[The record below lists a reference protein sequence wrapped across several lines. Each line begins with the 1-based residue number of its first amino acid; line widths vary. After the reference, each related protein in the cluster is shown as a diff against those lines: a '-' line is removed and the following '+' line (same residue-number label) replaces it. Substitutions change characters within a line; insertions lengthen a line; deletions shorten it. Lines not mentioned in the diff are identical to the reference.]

1 MPDLSGSIADLRAAG
16 HKAIVNFSTFVGAQV
31 MEATVDSAPTLPAAN
46 LTITNVSGSH
56 TDVTAGMRVDIE
68 TSGGDLKG
76 RTRVRF
82 AGTISA
88 VNLPIRET
96 SDGSIDIQA
105 TDVVKVYEE
114 YRLSD
119 KLVEASGDFDPDQI
133 TYVAQ
138 GNDPPP
144 VACSGG
150 PWFGE
155 IDPYYESVQLLN
167 PIAYWRLNEK
177 SGSTA
182 ADSSGNGYD
191 GTTTGATVNQQGNGD
206 GTSYLFDGSGDDVA
220 LPAGFMTALDAA
232 ISGGAVTIGIP
243 LKVADAGFWT
253 EGVRRDPF
261 RFAVDGSN
269 EIYIE
274 KIPTNDL
281 LQYVFEA
288 GGTAVSENVD
298 IGSPTGWTFLV
309 MTIDILNDV
318 LRLYHNGAQV
328 GSDQT
333 GFGSFAGNIAI
344 AHIGSRDGSTRI
356 FDGNIAHVAVWDR
369 VLTAAEISLIGSV
382 TPQTILMAGSA
393 SYTVDPDSGGGVT
406 HLWTLP
412 DGVLF
417 ASGSSSTD
425 ANPTLEV
432 EAGTYIITHAVTDSS
447 NSEVTTQYVP
457 VRVHDSSDPPLEC
470 TVESMEAEL
479 SGGWSATARLFANA
493 TLASIPDGTLC
504 ALWVSETINGT
515 VQSFGNAISG
525 HSHIKLVGYLRR
537 DDDDREAEEEQL
549 TFEIIS
555 PLSRLDELLG
565 LSKVMLREGLPDVWS
580 EVKQLTVKRA
590 IIQIVQFYSTLIES
604 GYDFI
609 FHSTFSDKNFPAFYL
624 QKASPAAQIRELVDG
639 LDNRLICDRA
649 GRFEV
654 QLRLELQALAS
665 RGAETTTLTLSTD
678 DIIKVTVSREHWR
691 PLELYRARGFTA
703 GTTVAATQPV
713 FSKWP
718 GDAPGIGNQQ
728 TVQERL
734 IVDDVSDLFDR
745 TGRRGALEEN
755 VFVDT
760 NGVYLV
766 APEIDVTL
774 FGSYDVFDLYA
785 EWIATSLTASDNLR
799 GIDLS
804 AFRWLIQ
811 RISVTYQGGTARVS
825 LGLRGETHGEPGVD
839 DTPPAGVGLPPIEP
853 WPPINPNP
861 NLPNLGAGTVSLGG
875 FNTDSN
881 LYRCGPDLTGRGFDT
896 SSPLW
901 EAIDLTGLSPNNL
914 SGTLQSFAVDP
925 YSYNTASIDG
935 WIATDTGIYSIDD
948 IGAASPTLTLRHTFA
963 NTVTNA
969 HIETTIA
976 QENFVLCM
984 YYNATAG
991 SPGTYA
997 VRSTDGTTFTEV
1009 QVTAHR
1015 STLEPSFPQAYVSI
1029 NTAGVAYCVAFT
1041 STGDPAATALY
1052 KTTNHGAGWAAVSTG
1067 VLNYNTNLSALGGLF
1082 FPWHD
1087 NAGETLFYSGAP
1099 NLIGNDKLYRISG
1112 ATRTEIQPSAGGD
1125 TLTPRRPRMLSLSN
1139 IDRTKIALVTSI
1151 HDAGDRRQWTSLN
1164 SGTTWT
1170 LILEDT
1176 DVRHVHITD
1185 NYQVG
1190 YWWGDNGKIYY
1201 MNDFA
1206 TLQDR
1211 RGNIPTDFGSIAT
1224 FTNILGL

>member
-1 MPDLSGSIADLRAAG
+1 MADLSGSIADLRASG
-16 HKAIVNFSTFVGAQV
+16 HKVIVNFSTFVGAQV
-31 MEATVDSAPTLPAAN
+31 MEATIDSAPTLPAAN

-68 TSGGDLKG
+68 TSSGDLKG

-133 TYVAQ
+133 SYVAQ
-138 GNDPPP
+138 GSDPPP

-155 IDPYYESVQLLN
+155 IDPYYENVQLLN
-167 PIAYWRLNEK
+167 PIAYYRLNEK
-177 SGSTA
+177 SGNTA

-206 GTSYLFDGSGDDVA
+206 GTSYLFDGSGDDVT
-220 LPAGFMTALDAA
+220 LPAWFMTALDAA
-232 ISGGAVTIGIP
+232 ISGGGVTVGIWA
-243 LKVADAGFWT
+243 KVDAGFWT
-253 EGVRRDPF
+253 EGVRRDFF

-269 EIYIE
+269 EIYLE
-274 KIPTNDL
+274 KLTTNDT
-281 LQYVFEA
+281 LQYVYEA
-288 GGTAVSENVD
+288 GGTPVFENVD
-298 IGSPTGWTFLV
+298 IGSPTAWMFLLI
-309 MTIDILNDV
+309 TIDIINDV
-318 LRLYHNGAQV
+318 VRLYHNGAQV

-333 GFGSFAGNIAI
+333 GFGSFAGDIAI

-369 VLTAAEISLIGSV
+369 VLTAAEISSISSV

-393 SYTVDPDSGGGVT
+393 SYTADPDSGGSVT

-470 TVESMEAEL
+470 MVESMEAEL
-479 SGGWSATARLFANA
+479 SGGWSATVRLFSSA

-504 ALWVSETINGT
+504 AIWVSETINGT
-515 VQSFGNAISG
+515 VQSFGNASSG

-565 LSKVMLREGLPDVWS
+565 LSKVMLREASPDAWS
-580 EVKQLTVKRA
+580 ELKTLTVKRA

-609 FHSTFSDKNFPAFYL
+609 FHSTFSDKDFPAFYL
-624 QKASPAAQIRELVDG
+624 QKASPAAQIRELGDA

-678 DIIKVTVSREHWR
+678 DIIKVTVAREHWR

-703 GTTVAATQPV
+703 GTTVADTQPV

-718 GDAPGIGNQQ
+718 GDAPGVGNQQ

-734 IVDDVSDLFDR
+734 IVDDVSDLYDR

-785 EWIATSLTASDNLR
+785 EWVATSLTASDNLR

-825 LGLRGETHGEPGVD
+825 LGLIAETHGEPGVD
-839 DTPPAGVGLPPIEP
+839 DTPPAGVGLPPITP
-853 WPPINPNP
+853 WPPININP
-861 NLPNLGAGTVSLGG
+861 NLPNLGLGTVSLGA
-875 FNTDSN
+875 FNNDDN

-901 EAIDLTGLSPNNL
+901 EAVDLTSLSPNNL
-914 SGTLQSFAVDP
+914 SGGLWNFAVDP

-935 WIATDTGIYSIDD
+935 WIATGTGIYSIDD
-948 IGAASPTLTLRHTFA
+948 IAAASPTLTLRHTFA
-963 NTVTNA
+963 NNVTAVFIDTSIQQQNWVMA
-969 HIETTIA
+969 I
-976 QENFVLCM
+976 
-984 YYNATAG
+984 YYNAGVTN
-991 SPGTYA
+991 PGVYA
-997 VRSTDGTTFTEV
+997 VYSTNGTSFTEV
-1009 QVTAHR
+1009 QVTAFR
-1015 STLEPSFPQAYVSI
+1015 ETDGDGMRPSVYMSI
-1029 NTAGVAYCVAFT
+1029 VTAGVAYTTAFK
-1041 STGDPAATALY
+1041 STGSNPDFALY
-1052 KTTNHGAGWAAVSTG
+1052 KSTDHGASWSLVTTPNVAG
-1067 VLNYNTNLSALGGLF
+1067 VNILVGTLH

-1087 NAGETLFYSGAP
+1087 NASENRVLWGQTQVPAEALIRTNADNSQTDISPTINGDTYGARTNRSVATCTRQRNVIVAVATETGGNHAIFRSVNNGDSWVVIDPNNVNHVHCHVTDNPLVYYLWGNSGA
-1099 NLIGNDKLYRISG
+1099 
-1112 ATRTEIQPSAGGD
+1112 
-1125 TLTPRRPRMLSLSN
+1125 
-1139 IDRTKIALVTSI
+1139 IALVR
-1151 HDAGDRRQWTSLN
+1151 DG
-1164 SGTTWT
+1164 
-1170 LILEDT
+1170 
-1176 DVRHVHITD
+1176 IT
-1185 NYQVG
+1185 
-1190 YWWGDNGKIYY
+1190 I
-1201 MNDFA
+1201 
-1206 TLQDR
+1206 QDK
-1211 RGNIPTDFGSIAT
+1211 RGNIPADFPGAGTFESIV
-1224 FTNILGL
+1224 GV